1 MCLHYVFVFFFKQKT
16 AYEMRISDGSSDVCS
31 SDLIQRLN
39 WEVYNCQDLM
49 QVAAASLLAW
59 AISLLNSA
67 DGGLSIHEIRDQVVD
82 YLTSQS
88 EMGFDGSW
96 SDFRS
101 GFDSENYDFREP
113 WNQQIGR
120 ASCRERGCQYV

>member
-1 MCLHYVFVFFFKQKT
+1 
-16 AYEMRISDGSSDVCS
+16 
-31 SDLIQRLN
+31 
-39 WEVYNCQDLM
+39 M

-101 GFDSENYDFREP
+101 GFDSENYDFRET
-113 WNQQIGR
+113 WNQLTNWRGAPDEKAMAAIHMMAAIR
-120 ASCRERGCQYV
+120 KRTFDRPDIAENVYRCFPTRCMNIANRCRG

>member
-1 MCLHYVFVFFFKQKT
+1 
-16 AYEMRISDGSSDVCS
+16 
-31 SDLIQRLN
+31 
-39 WEVYNCQDLM
+39 M

-101 GFDSENYDFREP
+101 GFDSENYDFRET
-113 WNQQIGR
+113 WNQLTNW
-120 ASCRERGCQYV
+120 RGAPDEKAMAAIQLMAALHKDRKSNRLTSSH